1 MKTVHICPML
11 MRVVTL
17 NEVEGQIRCDLSC
30 DEPDNCPVIGNLIR
44 EKEFDLYEGFCDS
57 RWNSTN

>member
-44 EKEFDLYEGFCDS
+44 EKEFD
-57 RWNSTN
+57 